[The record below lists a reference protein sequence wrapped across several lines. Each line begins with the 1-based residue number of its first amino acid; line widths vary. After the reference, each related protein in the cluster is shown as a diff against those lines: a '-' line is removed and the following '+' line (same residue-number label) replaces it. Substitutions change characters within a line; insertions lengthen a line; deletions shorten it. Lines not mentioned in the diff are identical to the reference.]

1 MSAWPDAP
9 VVQRFLARAARRA
22 GYLTAARGAAEGLSV
37 DIVFAVLGW
46 PIRGSI
52 GGAIALGLACAAAG
66 AIARWLLTNRGAVH
80 AAAAIEKRTPCLNLL
95 VTAAELVNRPD
106 RSRTA
111 VGAVVLEDAARLTNR
126 LDLAALFPIGG
137 PVTVLAAVAG
147 LWITATVFV
156 AGRPVAPPASVVI
169 APDRVALAGVTVRV
183 VPPAYA
189 RQPEQTLR
197 DPSRVE
203 ALAGSR
209 VQVAVTATA
218 ASVALETIAG
228 RQQLTSSG
236 DGTFS
241 GDVIA
246 DADGFLAIEP
256 AATNGEKGVR
266 RLIGLGVTADGA
278 PRVRVTTPGRDL
290 FFADAQ
296 RSVDVAIEA
305 DDDLALES
313 LKLRFTKVAGSGENF
328 TFTEGE
334 TPLAIARTDDRTW
347 NARGSL
353 KLDAL
358 ELAAGDMVV
367 YRGVAADRRPGA
379 PPTESDT
386 FIVEILAPGSV
397 AAEGFA
403 VDDQRDRYA
412 ISQQMVILKTER
424 LLARK
429 KSTSAEDFAYE
440 AAGLA
445 AEQRQVRAEFVFMM
459 GGELAEELTEAAS
472 LTELNEVAEA
482 EGEADL
488 AAGLLAN
495 QGRADLIRAIRSMSH
510 ASTSLNAAEVD
521 RALKEE
527 RQALVYLQRAFTRA
541 RFILRALTER
551 ERLDLSRR
559 LTGVLAALARGSQ
572 PASEPPSPARVVELR
587 RALAA
592 IAALMS
598 DGDSTRARAA
608 RAATLAQSIL
618 SVDAGSERFQSIATN
633 LGAASEALLAGRSDA
648 ARTHL
653 DVAATS
659 LAAVVRAELPP
670 APPARSAAD
679 TSRLDGALVDALRRP
694 PGAPR

>member
-9 VVQRFLARAARRA
+9 AVRRFLARAARRI
-22 GYLTAARGAAEGLSV
+22 GYLSAARGAAEGLAV
-37 DIVFAVLGW
+37 AIFFAVGGW
-46 PIRGSI
+46 PARGSM
-52 GGAIALGLACAAAG
+52 GGVAALALGCAAAG
-66 AIARWLLTNRGAVH
+66 AIVRWLFTKRGFVH
-80 AAAAIEKRTPCLNLL
+80 AAAAIEKRAPCLNLL
-95 VTAAELVNRPD
+95 VTAAELVDQPD

-111 VGAVVLEDAARLTNR
+111 VAAVVVEDAARLTSR
-126 LDLAALFPIGG
+126 LHLAALFPIGR
-137 PVTVLAAVAG
+137 PVTVLGAVAG
-147 LWITATVFV
+147 LWIAATVFA
-156 AGRPVAPPASVVI
+156 AGRPMAPPTPVVV
-169 APDRVALAGVTVRV
+169 APDRVALGRVTVRV
-183 VPPAYA
+183 LPPAYTGQA
-189 RQPEQTLR
+189 EQTLR

-209 VQVAVTATA
+209 LQVAVTATA

-228 RQQLTSSG
+228 RRQLTSPG
-236 DGTFS
+236 DGTFT
-241 GDVIA
+241 GDVTA
-246 DADGFLAIEP
+246 DTDGFLAIEP

-266 RLIGLGVTADGA
+266 RLIGLGVTADRA
-278 PRVRVTTPGRDL
+278 PRVRVTAPGRDL
-290 FFADAQ
+290 FFADAR

-305 DDDLALES
+305 DDDLALET

-328 TFTEGE
+328 TFTEGD
-334 TPLAIARTDDRTW
+334 TPLAIVRDDDRTW
-347 NARGSL
+347 KARGSL

-367 YRGVAADRRPGA
+367 YRGVATDRRPGA
-379 PPTESDT
+379 SATESDT
-386 FIVEILAPGSV
+386 FIVEILAPGAV

-403 VDDQRDRYA
+403 VGDERDRYA

-429 KSTSAEDFAYE
+429 QSTSAEDFAYQ

-459 GGELAEELTEAAS
+459 GGELAEELTDASS

-482 EGEADL
+482 EGEADI

-510 ASTSLNAAEVD
+510 ASTSLNAAAVD

-559 LTGVLAALARGSQ
+559 LTGVLAALARGSL
-572 PASEPPSPARVVELR
+572 PASEPPSPPRVVELR

-592 IAALMS
+592 IAGLTHGG
-598 DGDSTRARAA
+598 DGTRARAA
-608 RAATLAQSIL
+608 RAATLAQSIV
-618 SVDAGSERFQSIATN
+618 SVDAGSERLQSIATS
-633 LGAASEALLAGRSDA
+633 LGAASEALLADRTDT

-653 DVAATS
+653 DLAART

-670 APPARSAAD
+670 APPARSSAD
-679 TSRLDGALVDALRRP
+679 TSRLDGALADALRRP